1 MKLKLTSLLFAALAA
16 LVLPTDRAQAQQFWL
31 GEIVVG
37 GWNFCPR
44 GTAKADGQLLPI
56 SQWSALFSLYGCNYG
71 GDCRTTF
78 ALPDLRGRIAMHNGN
93 GPGLA
98 PVQLAQRGG
107 RNDVTLNQLN
117 LPNHTHTITNTV
129 TATANVGG
137 GGAGGFAA
145 GDHITVGAN
154 IYSNA
159 GAPSQPLADGSVA
172 VNVQSVASNTG
183 GNQSFN
189 IANPFLGL
197 QFCVVM
203 EGTFPSRN

>member
-1 MKLKLTSLLFAALAA
+1 MKLKLTSLLFAAMAA
-16 LVLPTDRAQAQQFWL
+16 LVLPADRAQAQQFWL

-44 GTAKADGQLLPI
+44 TTLPADGQLLPI
-56 SQWSALFSLYGCNYG
+56 SQWSALFSLYGCTYG

-78 ALPDLRGRIAMHNGN
+78 ALPDLRGRIAMHNGQ

-98 PVQLAQRGG
+98 PVALGARGG

-117 LPNHTHTITNTV
+117 LPSHTHAITNTV

-137 GGAGGFAA
+137 GGGATYTA
-145 GDHITVGAN
+145 GDHITAGAS
-154 IYSNA
+154 IFSDA

-172 VNVQSVASNTG
+172 VSVQSTAQPTG

-189 IANPFLGL
+189 IANPYLGL
-197 QFCVVM
+197 QFCVVTQ
-203 EGTFPSRN
+203 GIFPSRN

>member
-1 MKLKLTSLLFAALAA
+1 MFKKLILAAALSVAGFFSA
-16 LVLPTDRAQAQQFWL
+16 PQAAQAQDYWIGQ
-31 GEIVVG
+31 IVIG

-44 GTAKADGQLLPI
+44 TTIPADGQLLPI
-56 SQWSALFSLYGCNYG
+56 ASNSALFSLYGTTYG
-71 GDCRTTF
+71 GDGRTTF
-78 ALPDLRGRIAMHNGN
+78 GIPDLRGRIAMHNGD

-98 PVQLAQRGG
+98 PVSLGQKGG
-107 RNDVTLNQLN
+107 RNDVTLTQAEM
-117 LPNHTHTITNTV
+117 PSHSHTISNTV
-129 TATANVGG
+129 TATANAGG

-172 VNVQSVASNTG
+172 VDVQSTAFNTG
-183 GNQSFN
+183 GSQSFN

-197 QFCVVM
+197 QFCVVQF
-203 EGTFPSRN
+203 GIFPSRS